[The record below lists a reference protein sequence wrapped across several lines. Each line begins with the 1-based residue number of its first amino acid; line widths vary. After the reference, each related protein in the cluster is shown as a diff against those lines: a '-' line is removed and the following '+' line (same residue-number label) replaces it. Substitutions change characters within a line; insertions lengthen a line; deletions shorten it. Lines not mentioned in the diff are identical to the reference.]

1 MNLKMEE
8 HEHFLQM
15 AKERQR
21 EQKREEN
28 AEIGTD
34 ILSLQN
40 SRDGSWSDLVGPIY
54 ATSMACVILQIPYQY
69 LPIFER

>member
-1 MNLKMEE
+1 MDSFVILDYIRSSVEILMNLKMEE

-28 AEIGTD
+28 AEIESQCSET
-34 ILSLQN
+34 
-40 SRDGSWSDLVGPIY
+40 
-54 ATSMACVILQIPYQY
+54 
-69 LPIFER
+69 